1 MEGQSRWYFPKIL
14 GGTLVLFGPFA
25 VGAVEFNAMTVLGF
39 AVVLSLFA
47 WGLRAR
53 LRLPAVGNII
63 LLLGSACFTVT
74 VFDLVSRP
82 LLCEALLFRPSGMF
96 ESPWPPMP
104 LVSRYTPNVH
114 YYGRVSGDLVGL
126 TGVRADREEREE
138 RFVTD
143 EYGFRNELTY
153 SWRSRPL
160 DVIIL
165 GDSMADGANTTQ
177 DAIVS
182 SVLSRDYNVNT
193 YNLSMTG
200 AQPWHEY
207 VTLASEIDRLPIK
220 SEGTIL
226 AWLIFTGNDLEDP
239 CYPVLEKGQLPWNGW
254 FRSRMVSYRTF
265 RQRSP
270 VRLLRIYAGVI
281 LGNRIKPN
289 QLILKRDFLDGKK
302 LLFLSPYA
310 KESRIKVEN
319 ILQHHNLSC
328 IKSTMAAMKQLAN
341 QKHLSV
347 AVVLV
352 PSKEEVYSWVLN
364 GRPPWST
371 TLEPSGFSVVFKSI
385 SEQHGFS
392 FLDLRPFLVEA
403 SQRAWEES
411 YQLLWWH
418 DDIHWNARGQ
428 KEAAS
433 VIYSQLLSQPGAET
447 VFGKRGSPT
456 S

>member
-1 MEGQSRWYFPKIL
+1 
-14 GGTLVLFGPFA
+14 
-25 VGAVEFNAMTVLGF
+25 
-39 AVVLSLFA
+39 
-47 WGLRAR
+47 
-53 LRLPAVGNII
+53 
-63 LLLGSACFTVT
+63 
-74 VFDLVSRP
+74 
-82 LLCEALLFRPSGMF
+82 
-96 ESPWPPMP
+96 
-104 LVSRYTPNVH
+104 
-114 YYGRVSGDLVGL
+114 
-126 TGVRADREEREE
+126 
-138 RFVTD
+138 
-143 EYGFRNELTY
+143 
-153 SWRSRPL
+153 
-160 DVIIL
+160 
-165 GDSMADGANTTQ
+165 
-177 DAIVS
+177 
-182 SVLSRDYNVNT
+182 
-193 YNLSMTG
+193 
-200 AQPWHEY
+200 
-207 VTLASEIDRLPIK
+207 
-220 SEGTIL
+220 
-226 AWLIFTGNDLEDP
+226 
-239 CYPVLEKGQLPWNGW
+239 
-254 FRSRMVSYRTF
+254 
-265 RQRSP
+265 
-270 VRLLRIYAGVI
+270 
-281 LGNRIKPN
+281 
-289 QLILKRDFLDGKK
+289 LILKRDFLDGKK

-310 KESRIKVEN
+310 KESRIKVED

-352 PSKEEVYSWVLN
+352 PSKEEVYSWLLN

-456 S
+456 SP